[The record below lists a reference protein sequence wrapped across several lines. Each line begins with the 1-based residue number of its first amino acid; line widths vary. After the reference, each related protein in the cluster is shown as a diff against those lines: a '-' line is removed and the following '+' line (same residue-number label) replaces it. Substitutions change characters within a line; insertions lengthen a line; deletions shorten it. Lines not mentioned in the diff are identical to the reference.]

1 MQHRVVVICKG
12 NAYKWF
18 LNISFRLVDCGQTG
32 YYECWMCRD
41 SGKMDLWFCGLLPWQ
56 TGRGCSLLR
65 RWLSVGCGFWG
76 NLDNLGAWQ
85 QCNESYPFIAYK
97 GTYQVR
103 SLFFLFF
110 SPLSFVFFPFSDL
123 LPEVCFCVFP
133 IQWFT
138 SRVVCFCVFPIQ
150 WFTSRV
156 VCFCVFPIQ
165 WFTSRVVCLDQNY
178 SCKVH
183 TNWTLTKLKLYK
195 MTPFSLWVMLIL
207 CLPWRHT
214 SRLTFFLF
222 RIPNVSNCLQPASS
236 KTACVL
242 ELGLH
247 CLWRKKANKGKPFWN
262 QIWFCH
268 ASAAGVWSLVARPA
282 LTSSSPQHH
291 PISPSGTSSH
301 CQVCGR
307 VRSVSQCIVLFVCVC
322 TYGNGQIDLME
333 MKSGSRDILCWGQW
347 FSGKGWFDRAVRKQ
361 MLSLSWWW
369 SFIRK
374 CWFLMHMSSANR
386 VSLSVFIACFQC
398 WGFDSFCQFAL
409 FKPTASK
416 K

>member
-1 MQHRVVVICKG
+1 
-12 NAYKWF
+12 
-18 LNISFRLVDCGQTG
+18 
-32 YYECWMCRD
+32 
-41 SGKMDLWFCGLLPWQ
+41 MDLWFCGLLPWQ
-56 TGRGCSLLR
+56 TSRCCSLLR

-97 GTYQVR
+97 GTYQV
-103 SLFFLFF
+103 SSLLFFLPFTI
-110 SPLSFVFFPFSDL
+110 VFFPFSDSL
-123 LPEVCFCVFP
+123 QEWFVFV
-133 IQWFT
+133 F
-138 SRVVCFCVFPIQ
+138 FPIQ

-183 TNWTLTKLKLYK
+183 TKWTLQKLKPYE

-222 RIPNVSNCLQPASS
+222 RIPNVLNFLQPASS
-236 KTACVL
+236 KTVSVL
-242 ELGLH
+242 ELCLH
-247 CLWRKKANKGKPFWN
+247 CLWRKKANKWKPSWN

-268 ASAAGVWSLVARPA
+268 ASVAGVWSLVARPA
-282 LTSSSPQHH
+282 LTLSSPQHH

-307 VRSVSQCIVLFVCVC
+307 VRSVSQCIVLFVCVYIWKW
-322 TYGNGQIDLME
+322 TD
-333 MKSGSRDILCWGQW
+333 
-347 FSGKGWFDRAVRKQ
+347 WFDGDEVWKQ
-361 MLSLSWWW
+361 GH
-369 SFIRK
+369 
-374 CWFLMHMSSANR
+374 FLLRTVVFWERLIWQSCQETDA
-386 VSLSVFIACFQC
+386 VSLVMVIIHQKVSIFDAHVVSKQGLFVSFHCLFSALKFWLILSVCLVQAN
-398 WGFDSFCQFAL
+398 S
-409 FKPTASK
+409 
-416 K
+416 